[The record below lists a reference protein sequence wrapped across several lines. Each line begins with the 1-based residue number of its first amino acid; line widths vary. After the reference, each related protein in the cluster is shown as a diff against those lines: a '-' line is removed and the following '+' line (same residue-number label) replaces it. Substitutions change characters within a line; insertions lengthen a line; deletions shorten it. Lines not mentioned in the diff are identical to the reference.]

1 MADGNVQC
9 PPGAG
14 IPVGKEDVGVA
25 LGILRERYLQAVGDS
40 ASLEVVGQEV
50 LYTPVPVP

>member
-1 MADGNVQC
+1 MADGNVQG